1 MMNKHKKYYN
11 SILEAIG
18 NTPMVKLN
26 YFGKKNGANIY
37 GKVEALNPGGS
48 IKSRTAYWMIK
59 KAMDRG
65 IINDDTIL
73 VEATSGNQGIGI
85 SMVGA
90 VLGLSV
96 VIVMPENMSLERQK
110 MMKAYGAKVI
120 LTPAGHDIGEAIANS
135 INKAKN
141 LVESNHKMFFLDQF
155 GNPDN
160 SGAHHQFTAQEIL
173 EQIDG
178 QIDALVS
185 GIGTG
190 GTITGIGEALKSK
203 FPNCL
208 VVAAEPENGSILLN
222 KGKKMKHHIQQGI
235 GDGILPDILNTEIID
250 KIILVRDEDALNAA
264 RLLAQKEGL
273 FVGISSGT
281 NVFVAY
287 QLAKELGKGKNIVT
301 LLPDNGE
308 RYLSTEL
315 VNSKGG
321 EENVEFGY
329 RFVDSS

>member
-1 MMNKHKKYYN
+1 MKIKKGKIFKMMNKHKKYYN

-18 NTPMVKLN
+18 NTPIVKLN
-26 YFGKKNGANIY
+26 YFSKENGANIY

-48 IKSRTAYWMIK
+48 VKSRTAYWMIK
-59 KAMDRG
+59 QAIDG
-65 IINDDTIL
+65 GLINKDTIL

-90 VLGLSV
+90 VLDLSV

-120 LTPAGHDIGEAIANS
+120 LTPAGNDIGEAINIS
-135 INKAKN
+135 LNKAKN
-141 LVESNHKMFFLDQF
+141 LVESNNKMFFLNQF

-160 SGAHHQFTAQEIL
+160 SGAHNKFTAQEIL
-173 EQIDG
+173 EQMDC
-178 QIDALVS
+178 QIDAFIS

-190 GTITGIGEALKSK
+190 GTITGIGEVLKSK

-208 VVAAEPENGSILLN
+208 VVAVEPENGSIVLN

-235 GDGILPDILNTEIID
+235 GDGILPDILNIEIID
-250 KIILVRDEDALNAA
+250 KTILVRDEDALNTA

-281 NVFVAY
+281 NVFGSS
-287 QLAKELGKGKNIVT
+287 QIAKEIGKGKNIVT
-301 LLPDNGE
+301 LLPDDGG
-308 RYLSTEL
+308 RYLSAEL
-315 VNSKGG
+315 VDLN
-321 EENVEFGY
+321 
-329 RFVDSS
+329 D

>member
-1 MMNKHKKYYN
+1 VINKHKKYYN

-26 YFGKKNGANIY
+26 YFSKESGANIY

-65 IINDDTIL
+65 LINKDTIM

-85 SMVGA
+85 SMFGA

-120 LTPAGHDIGEAIANS
+120 LTPAGKDIGEAIANS
-135 INKAKN
+135 LNKAKN
-141 LVESNHKMFFLDQF
+141 LVESNHKMFFLNQF

-160 SGAHHQFTAQEIL
+160 SGAHNKFTAQEIL

-235 GDGILPDILNTEIID
+235 GDGILPDILNIEIID
-250 KIILVRDEDALNAA
+250 RIILVSDEDALNTA

-281 NVFVAY
+281 NVFVAH
-287 QLAKELGKGKNIVT
+287 QIAKELGKGKNIVT

-315 VNSKGG
+315 VNLD
-321 EENVEFGY
+321 
-329 RFVDSS
+329 R

>member
-1 MMNKHKKYYN
+1 MMNKHKKYFN

-18 NTPMVKLN
+18 DTPMVKLN
-26 YFGKKNGANIY
+26 YFSKENSANIY
-37 GKVEALNPGGS
+37 VKVEALNPGGS
-48 IKSRTAYWMIK
+48 VKSRTAYWMIK
-59 KAMDRG
+59 QALDRG
-65 IINDDTIL
+65 LINKGTTL

-96 VIVMPENMSLERQK
+96 IIFMPENMSEERQK
-110 MMKAYGAKVI
+110 MIKAYGAKVI
-120 LTPAGHDIGEAIANS
+120 LTPAGRDIGEAIANS
-135 INKAKN
+135 IDKAKS
-141 LVESNHKMFFLDQF
+141 LVESNNRMFLLNQF

-160 SGAHHQFTAQEIL
+160 VEAHKKFTALEIL
-173 EQIDG
+173 DQMDCEINAF
-178 QIDALVS
+178 IS

-208 VVAAEPENGSILLN
+208 IVAAEPENGSILLN
-222 KGKKMKHHIQQGI
+222 KGKKLKHHIQQGI
-235 GDGILPDILNTEIID
+235 GDGIIPDILNTEIID
-250 KIILVRDEDALNAA
+250 KIILVSDKEALITA

-281 NVFVAY
+281 NVFVAD
-287 QLAKELGKGKNIVT
+287 QIAKELGKGKNIVT

-315 VNSKGG
+315 VNLD
-321 EENVEFGY
+321 
-329 RFVDSS
+329 R

>member
-1 MMNKHKKYYN
+1 
-11 SILEAIG
+11 
-18 NTPMVKLN
+18 
-26 YFGKKNGANIY
+26 
-37 GKVEALNPGGS
+37 
-48 IKSRTAYWMIK
+48 MIK

-65 IINDDTIL
+65 LINKDTIL

-110 MMKAYGAKVI
+110 MMKAYGSKVI
-120 LTPAGHDIGEAIANS
+120 LTPAGNDIGEAIANS
-135 INKAKN
+135 LNKAKN
-141 LVESNHKMFFLDQF
+141 LVESNHKMFFLNQF

-160 SGAHHQFTAQEIL
+160 SEAHNKFTAREIL
-173 EQIDG
+173 EQIDS
-178 QIDALVS
+178 QIDAFVS

-222 KGKKMKHHIQQGI
+222 KGEKMKHHLQQGI
-235 GDGILPDILNTEIID
+235 GDGILPDILNLEIID
-250 KIILVRDEDALNAA
+250 KIILVSDEDALSTA

-281 NVFVAY
+281 NVFVAH
-287 QLAKELGKGKNIVT
+287 QIAKELGKEKNIVT

-315 VNSKGG
+315 VNLDK
-321 EENVEFGY
+321 
-329 RFVDSS
+329 

>member
-1 MMNKHKKYYN
+1 MKKYYQ
-11 SILEAIG
+11 SVLEAIG
-18 NTPMVKLN
+18 NTPMIRLN
-26 YFGKKNGANIY
+26 YFSKENGPHIFGKL
-37 GKVEALNPGGS
+37 EALNPGGS

-59 KAMDRG
+59 RAMDRG
-65 IINDDTIL
+65 LINQETTL

-90 VLGLSV
+90 ALGLSV
-96 VIVMPENMSLERQK
+96 IIVMPENMSIERQK

-120 LTPAGHDIGEAIANS
+120 LTPAGHDIGEAIANALK
-135 INKAKN
+135 KAKS
-141 LVESNHKMFFLDQF
+141 LVESDNKMFFLNQF

-160 SGAHHQFTAQEIL
+160 SEAHHKFTAREII

-178 QIDALVS
+178 QIDAFVS

-190 GTITGIGEALKSK
+190 GTITGVGEVLKSK
-203 FPNCL
+203 FSKCL
-208 VVAAEPENGSILLN
+208 VVAAEPENASILLK
-222 KGKKMKHHIQQGI
+222 KGKEIKHHIQQGI
-235 GDGILPDILNTEIID
+235 GDGILPDILNVEIID
-250 KIILVRDEDALNAA
+250 KIVLVSDEEALTTA

-281 NVFVAY
+281 NVFVAHKIA
-287 QLAKELGKGKNIVT
+287 QELGEEKNIVT

-315 VNSKGG
+315 VDMD
-321 EENVEFGY
+321 
-329 RFVDSS
+329 R

>member
-1 MMNKHKKYYN
+1 MKIKKGKIFKMMNKHKKYYN
-11 SILEAIG
+11 SILDAIR
-18 NTPMVKLN
+18 NTPIVKLN
-26 YFGKKNGANIY
+26 YFSKENGANIY
-37 GKVEALNPGGS
+37 GKLEALNPGGS

-65 IINDDTIL
+65 LINKDTIL

-90 VLGLSV
+90 VLDLSV

-120 LTPAGHDIGEAIANS
+120 LTPAGNDIGEAINIS
-135 INKAKN
+135 LNKAKN
-141 LVESNHKMFFLDQF
+141 LVESNNKMFFLNQF

-160 SGAHHQFTAQEIL
+160 SGAHNKFTAQEIL
-173 EQIDG
+173 EQMDG
-178 QIDALVS
+178 QIDAFIS

-190 GTITGIGEALKSK
+190 GTITGIGEVLKSK

-208 VVAAEPENGSILLN
+208 VVAVEPENGSIVLN

-235 GDGILPDILNTEIID
+235 GDGILPDILNIEIID
-250 KIILVRDEDALNAA
+250 KTILVRDEDALNTA

-281 NVFVAY
+281 NVFGSS
-287 QLAKELGKGKNIVT
+287 QIAKEIGKGKNIVT

-315 VNSKGG
+315 VDLN
-321 EENVEFGY
+321 
-329 RFVDSS
+329 D

>member
-1 MMNKHKKYYN
+1 MINKPKKYCN
-11 SILEAIG
+11 SILDAIG

-26 YFGKKNGANIY
+26 YFSKENGANIY

-65 IINDDTIL
+65 LINKDTIL

-110 MMKAYGAKVI
+110 MMRAYGAELI
-120 LTPAGHDIGEAIANS
+120 LTPAGRDIGEAIANS
-135 INKAKN
+135 LNKAKN
-141 LVESNHKMFFLDQF
+141 LVESNQKMFFLDQF

-160 SGAHHQFTAQEIL
+160 SGAHSKFTAQEIL
-173 EQIDG
+173 EQIEG
-178 QIDALVS
+178 QIDAFVS

-250 KIILVRDEDALNAA
+250 KIILVSDEDALNIA

-281 NVFVAY
+281 NVFVAH
-287 QLAKELGKGKNIVT
+287 QIAQELGKGKNIVT

-315 VNSKGG
+315 VDLN
-321 EENVEFGY
+321 E
-329 RFVDSS
+329 

>member
-1 MMNKHKKYYN
+1 MKIKKGKIFKMMNKHKKYYN

-18 NTPMVKLN
+18 NTPIVKLN
-26 YFGKKNGANIY
+26 YFSKENGANIY

-48 IKSRTAYWMIK
+48 VKSRTAYWMIK
-59 KAMDRG
+59 QAIDG
-65 IINDDTIL
+65 GLINKDTIL

-90 VLGLSV
+90 ALDLSV

-120 LTPAGHDIGEAIANS
+120 LTPAGNDIGEAINIS
-135 INKAKN
+135 LNKAKN
-141 LVESNHKMFFLDQF
+141 LVESNNKMFFLNQF

-160 SGAHHQFTAQEIL
+160 SGAHNKFTAQEIL
-173 EQIDG
+173 EQMDC
-178 QIDALVS
+178 QIDAFIS

-190 GTITGIGEALKSK
+190 GTITGIGEVLKSK

-208 VVAAEPENGSILLN
+208 VVAVEPENGSIVLN

-235 GDGILPDILNTEIID
+235 GDGILPDILNIEIID
-250 KIILVRDEDALNAA
+250 KTILVRDEDALNTA
-264 RLLAQKEGL
+264 RLLAKKEGL

-281 NVFVAY
+281 NVFGSS
-287 QLAKELGKGKNIVT
+287 QIAKEIGKGKNIVT
-301 LLPDNGE
+301 LLPDDGG
-308 RYLSTEL
+308 RYLSAEL
-315 VNSKGG
+315 VDLN
-321 EENVEFGY
+321 
-329 RFVDSS
+329 D

>member
-1 MMNKHKKYYN
+1 
-11 SILEAIG
+11 
-18 NTPMVKLN
+18 MVKLN
-26 YFGKKNGANIY
+26 YFSKENGANIY
-37 GKVEALNPGGS
+37 AKVEALNPGGS

-59 KAMDRG
+59 KAVDKG
-65 IINDDTIL
+65 LINKDTIL
-73 VEATSGNQGIGI
+73 VEVTSGNQGIGI

-120 LTPAGHDIGEAIANS
+120 LTPAGNDIGEAIANS
-135 INKAKN
+135 LHKAKN
-141 LVESNHKMFFLDQF
+141 LVESNNKMFFLNQF

-160 SGAHHQFTAQEIL
+160 SGAHNKFTAQEIL

-178 QIDALVS
+178 QIDAFVS

-235 GDGILPDILNTEIID
+235 GDGILPDILNIEIID
-250 KIILVRDEDALNAA
+250 KIILVSDEDALSTA

-281 NVFVAY
+281 NVFVAN
-287 QLAKELGKGKNIVT
+287 QITKELGKEKNIVT

-315 VNSKGG
+315 VNLDK
-321 EENVEFGY
+321 
-329 RFVDSS
+329 